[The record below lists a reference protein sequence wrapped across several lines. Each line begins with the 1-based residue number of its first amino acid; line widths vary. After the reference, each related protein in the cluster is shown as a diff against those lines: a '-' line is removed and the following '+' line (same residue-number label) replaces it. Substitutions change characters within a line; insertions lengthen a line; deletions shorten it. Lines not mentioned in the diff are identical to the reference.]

1 MCGTNLVPAKVS
13 HYIYYYVV
21 WLHFSPMVDA
31 KETTVEADAADGLA
45 TSGAGNSIGL
55 LRDGSYC
62 VDDIELW
69 TVRRAACS

>member
-1 MCGTNLVPAKVS
+1 MIRMVPARFS
-13 HYIYYYVV
+13 CSTGAPP

-31 KETTVEADAADGLA
+31 EETTVEADAADGLA

-69 TVRRAACS
+69 TVRRAA